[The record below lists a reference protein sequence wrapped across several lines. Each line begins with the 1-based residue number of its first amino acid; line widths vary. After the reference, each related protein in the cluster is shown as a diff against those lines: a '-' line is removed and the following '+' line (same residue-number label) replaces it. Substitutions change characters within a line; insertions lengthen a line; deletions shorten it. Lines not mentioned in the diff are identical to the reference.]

1 MARMTSWST
10 WVTVAWNSFGTYLN
24 EIWMEVVLAG
34 SKRRLPC
41 RAVEKGETA
50 SVPSGTGIEN
60 WEPGTTASCAARRR
74 RSNESIA
81 ARDVAHSALYSCGK
95 DGDDSELKEHK
106 DDEEGEHCGDG
117 GGDAFGV
124 L

>member
-1 MARMTSWST
+1 MRRLVGSVRIIALALARASVTSWST
-10 WVTVAWNSFGTYLN
+10 LVSVAWIRFGRYLN
-24 EIWMEVVLAG
+24 EIWMEVVLGG

-50 SVPSGTGIEN
+50 SVPSGTGIED

-81 ARDVAHSALYSCGK
+81 ARDVAHSALYSCPGRTATIV
-95 DGDDSELKEHK
+95 S
-106 DDEEGEHCGDG
+106 
-117 GGDAFGV
+117 
-124 L
+124 

>member
-1 MARMTSWST
+1 M
-10 WVTVAWNSFGTYLN
+10 TVADGVIPVKRCLWDNYIVYVDNPLDSIGPRF
-24 EIWMEVVLAG
+24 EWRR
-34 SKRRLPC
+34 SRRLPC

-81 ARDVAHSALYSCGK
+81 ARDVAHSALYSCPGRTATIV
-95 DGDDSELKEHK
+95 S
-106 DDEEGEHCGDG
+106 
-117 GGDAFGV
+117 
-124 L
+124 